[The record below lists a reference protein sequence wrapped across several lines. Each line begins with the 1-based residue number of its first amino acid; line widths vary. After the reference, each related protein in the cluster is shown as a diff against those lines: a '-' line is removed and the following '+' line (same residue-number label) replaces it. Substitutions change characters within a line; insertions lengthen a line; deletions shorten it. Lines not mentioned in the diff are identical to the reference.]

1 MIKRLRALGARIDAL
16 SMRERMLVFVA
27 LAAVIVFAAWIGGL
41 GPLLNRQAELRA
53 KISQQQNNLAGM
65 DTEIAQKI
73 KEYQN
78 DPDAAVRD
86 RLKAVNAESAQL
98 SENLRAMQ
106 KGLVAPERMGPLID
120 KILRA
125 NGRLKLVSMRTLAVT
140 SLNEPPPAEAQA
152 IKQPD
157 PKAAPKDETQAK
169 LASIN
174 AALDAQH
181 KSLKAAAAVAAN
193 GVPPPAAPVPAPAA
207 APAPAPVPA
216 AAPAPAIVP
225 KPGSLLY
232 RHGVEITVRGNYLD
246 MIDYMAALEGLPT
259 QLFWGGAK
267 LEVEDY
273 PTSRLTLTMYTL
285 SLDPKWLKL

>member
-1 MIKRLRALGARIDAL
+1 MIKRWRELSARIDAL

-27 LAAVIVFAAWIGGL
+27 LAAVIVFAAWLGGL
-41 GPLLNRQAELRA
+41 GPLIKRQAELRA

-65 DTEIAQKI
+65 DAEITQKI
-73 KEYQN
+73 KQYQH
-78 DPDAAVRD
+78 DPDGAVRD
-86 RLKAVNAESAQL
+86 RLKAVDAESAQL

-120 KILRA
+120 TILRA

-140 SLNEPPPAEAQA
+140 SLNEPPPAEAA
-152 IKQPD
+152 AAGKQPD
-157 PKAAPKDETQAK
+157 PKTAVKDETQAK

-181 KSLKAAAAVAAN
+181 QSLKAAASIAAN
-193 GVPPPAAPVPAPAA
+193 GVPTAV
-207 APAPAPVPA
+207 APVPA
-216 AAPAPAIVP
+216 AAPAPPAPAPAAPAASIVP

-246 MIDYMAALEGLPT
+246 MIDYMTALEGMPT